1 MITTAEALVKE
12 VLLVAAMM
20 RWLRHSGI
28 WLFCVVRVATMKMG
42 IFDLLVLCEGKT
54 SLFDSVNLNRLVSL
68 ARKLISRVPKY
79 VKTL

>member
-1 MITTAEALVKE
+1 
-12 VLLVAAMM
+12 
-20 RWLRHSGI
+20 
-28 WLFCVVRVATMKMG
+28 MG

-68 ARKLISRVPKY
+68 AHKLISRVPKY